1 MFETVRRPY
10 KQRSAQKTIALL
22 KALLTRF
29 DLLPEEC
36 FYGNPYSELFS
47 VGIELPAEKGGFR
60 ANGKGRTA
68 EYSLASAY
76 AEFIERMQNGLFA
89 IFPRTIVSK
98 FKQKYGFYFMPDEC
112 YLTYDEFSTLPADV
126 MNDIVRYNG
135 AGRSE
140 FIASYHAR
148 VKSNGSSGVVAVP
161 FFDTMNRRIIALPF
175 NLLLLT
181 IGSNGMAAGNTRA
194 EAIYQGLCE
203 ILERWSAAEVFYGQL
218 TPPTVPTDYL
228 TQFKQEFEIIRAI
241 ETGGKYKVTIKDFS
255 AGHSIPSLGILVECR
270 ELQKYRLNVGCDT
283 CFQVA
288 LSRCLTEIYQGVSDE
303 AKFDKAALPIPV
315 EEPSCFRNS
324 DENSM
329 YQRFI
334 VFAEFTKDNGGQFP
348 LSLFADKPSY
358 QFDPEVWTQRN
369 SYAEEVRR
377 LISFFHSQGRN
388 VYLRDVSFM
397 GFPSVFCYV
406 PEVSALGR
414 KNVPP
419 PVMDDA
425 PIMIELD
432 KIEPK
437 ALKLKTCS
445 DAELKEIVEVLEK
458 LSGPLAFTD
467 IFGIKL
473 KQQSPWTQYNIAFM
487 LSQAYYKLGQLDR
500 ARNSFKKFLETREDD
515 KNPYFELVERYLDL
529 RAGGMPAKEAGD
541 KLKDHTAQE
550 ELARIVADD
559 FADPASIFRHTMLP
573 NCPDCPECELR
584 SDCVTAGKLS
594 MMETVQMAMTE
605 HLIEQAELSWV
616 I

>member
-1 MFETVRRPY
+1 MFETIHRPY

-22 KALLTRF
+22 KALLTRL

-76 AEFIERMQNGLFA
+76 AEFLERMQNGLFA

-98 FKQKYGFYFMPDEC
+98 FKQRYGFYYMPDER
-112 YLTYDEFSTLPADV
+112 YLTHDEFSTLPEDV
-126 MNDIVRYNG
+126 TNDIVRYNG

-140 FIASYHAR
+140 FMATYHAR
-148 VKSNGSSGVVAVP
+148 VKKNGSPGVVAVP
-161 FFDTMNRRIIALPF
+161 FLDTKNRKIIPLPF
-175 NLLLLT
+175 NLLMLT

-203 ILERWSAAEVFYGQL
+203 ILERWGAAEVFYSQL
-218 TPPTVPTDYL
+218 TPPTVPIDYL
-228 TQFKQEFEIIRAI
+228 AQCKQEFEIIRAI
-241 ETGGKYKVTIKDFS
+241 ESGGKYRVTIKDFS
-255 AGHSIPSLGILVECR
+255 AGQSIPSLGILVECP
-270 ELQKYRLNVGCDT
+270 ELRKYRLNVGCDT

-288 LSRCLTEIYQGVSDE
+288 LSRCLTEIYQGVTDE
-303 AKFDKAALPIPV
+303 AKFDKAALPFPV
-315 EEPSCFRNS
+315 EEASYFRKN
-324 DENSM
+324 DESSM

-334 VFAEFTKDNGGQFP
+334 EFAKFTKDNGGQFP

-358 QFDPEVWTQRN
+358 QFNPEVWTQRN
-369 SYAEEVRR
+369 SYVEEVRR
-377 LISFFHSQGRN
+377 LISFFHNQGRN

-432 KIEPK
+432 KIESK

-445 DAELKEIVEVLEK
+445 DAELKEVAEVLEK
-458 LSGPLAFTD
+458 LNGPLAFTD
-467 IFGIKL
+467 IFGINL
-473 KQQSPWTQYNIAFM
+473 KQQSPWKQYNIAIM
-487 LSQAYYKLGQLDR
+487 LSQTWYKLGHFDR
-500 ARNSFKKFLETREDD
+500 ARNSLKNFLKIREND
-515 KNPYFELVERYLDL
+515 KNPYYELVERYLDL
-529 RAGGMPAKEAGD
+529 RVGGMSAKEAGN
-541 KLKDHTAQE
+541 KLKDNTEQE

-559 FADPASIFRHTMLP
+559 LADPASVFRHTLLP
-573 NCPDCPECELR
+573 NCPDCPDCELR

-616 I
+616 L

>member
-1 MFETVRRPY
+1 MFETIRRPY

-76 AEFIERMQNGLFA
+76 AEFLERMQNGLFA

-98 FKQKYGFYFMPDEC
+98 FKQRYGFYYMPDEC
-112 YLTYDEFSTLPADV
+112 YLTHDEFSMLPEDV
-126 MNDIVRYNG
+126 TNDIVRYNG

-140 FIASYHAR
+140 FMATYHAR
-148 VKSNGSSGVVAVP
+148 VKKNGSPGVVAVP
-161 FFDTMNRRIIALPF
+161 FLDTKNRKIIPLPF
-175 NLLLLT
+175 NLLMLT

-203 ILERWSAAEVFYGQL
+203 VLERWGAAEVFYGQL
-218 TPPTVPTDYL
+218 TPPTVPVDYL
-228 TQFKQEFEIIRAI
+228 AQCKQEFEIIRAI
-241 ETGGKYKVTIKDFS
+241 ESGGKYRITIKDFS
-255 AGHSIPSLGILVECR
+255 AGQSIPSLGILVECP
-270 ELQKYRLNVGCDT
+270 ELRKYRLNVGCDT

-315 EEPSCFRNS
+315 EEASYFRKN

-334 VFAEFTKDNGGQFP
+334 EFAKFTKDNGGQFP

-358 QFDPEVWTQRN
+358 QFDPKIWTQRN
-369 SYAEEVRR
+369 SYVEEVRR
-377 LISFFHSQGRN
+377 LISFFHNQGRN

-419 PVMDDA
+419 PVMDDS

-432 KIEPK
+432 KIESK

-445 DAELKEIVEVLEK
+445 DDELKEVAEVLEK
-458 LSGPLAFTD
+458 LNGPLGFTD
-467 IFGIKL
+467 IFGINL
-473 KQQSPWTQYNIAFM
+473 KQQSPWKQYNIAIM
-487 LSQAYYKLGQLDR
+487 LSQTWYKLGHFDR
-500 ARNSFKKFLETREDD
+500 AGNSIKNFLKTIEDD
-515 KNPYFELVERYLDL
+515 KNPYYELVERYLDL
-529 RAGGMPAKEAGD
+529 RLGGMSAKEAGD
-541 KLKDHTAQE
+541 KLKDNTEQE

-559 FADPASIFRHTMLP
+559 LADPASVFRHTLLP

-605 HLIEQAELSWV
+605 HLVEQAELSWV
-616 I
+616 L